1 MRSVKERLEII
12 PFYKFEE
19 CVDDLVKHMDNLIT
33 GEGVDVGKEVV
44 ICSLLYPHGKVTLGI
59 NKLGVHVTSY
69 CDLYDSKMMEIE
81 GEYLRPTP
89 GVFDVYKW
97 YKEKMVEVATSTI
110 ENTTCDFLTGNHD
123 YIEYKVIECYG
134 DGYGTGRV
142 WREEDK
148 TEALKRAKEYA
159 EVNPSLMYEV
169 YVEYHGIYLSD
180 GLVEEELETTVYGAN
195 VEED

>member
-19 CVDDLVKHMDNLIT
+19 YVDDLVKYMDNLIT

-148 TEALKRAKEYA
+148 AEALKRAKEYA